1 MACLDWILLESG
13 FVILWRELRIAR
25 VLLGLGPGLDVCERL
40 SLWMLLLRTKLR
52 ELLLLRRRRALS
64 FSLCRLRTC
73 SRLLLPGLLCWR
85 QGGGCSSFGARLW
98 RLLHSGIRTDRTAT
112 SAHATQR
119 RRFSTYKVGRAR
131 RRAWQLRRRR
141 QRLRSKVVVVARH
154 GGQRYIFQ
162 YSYGVQRKGG
172 SLTGGR

>member
-1 MACLDWILLESG
+1 MWLVLNLVLILLLLLLLLLLGLNGRHWVLNLAFGFRMACLDWILFESG

-40 SLWMLLLRTKLR
+40 SVWILLLRTKLR

-98 RLLHSGIRTDRTAT
+98 RLLHSRD
-112 SAHATQR
+112 
-119 RRFSTYKVGRAR
+119 
-131 RRAWQLRRRR
+131 
-141 QRLRSKVVVVARH
+141 
-154 GGQRYIFQ
+154 
-162 YSYGVQRKGG
+162 
-172 SLTGGR
+172 